1 MEKLQHRSRIAAQ
14 QDWGVVR
21 QQQHLLRMESIWTEF
36 ATLDARETLVYRPS
50 LDISHKLIGYSFYTS
65 WGWQECTLVRYPFGI
80 SS

>member
-21 QQQHLLRMESIWTEF
+21 PQQHLVRMESIWAEF
-36 ATLDARETLVYRPS
+36 ATLDTRETLVYQPS
-50 LDISHKLIGYSFYTS
+50 LDISQKLIGYSFHS
-65 WGWQECTLVRYPFGI
+65 WRWQECTLVRYPFGI